1 MTSTTMPT
9 ADELREVARKA
20 MSRCGVD
27 DARLAGDRTS
37 RTPVLGTDL
46 LPVAWSTPD
55 DVDRAVDAA
64 HEAFLVWRVTPA
76 PVRGA
81 LVKDRKSTRLNSS
94 HH

>member
-1 MTSTTMPT
+1 MTGTTMPT

-46 LPVAWSTPD
+46 LPYWP
-55 DVDRAVDAA
+55 
-64 HEAFLVWRVTPA
+64 
-76 PVRGA
+76 G
-81 LVKDRKSTRLNSS
+81 
-94 HH
+94 